1 MRQHI
6 GRQIATSHFFI
17 GAEDSRES
25 STGLDDLVD
34 FQPIAVAEVELQL
47 GLKSL
52 LETSAVGTTD
62 FDKSSRPAL
71 VLVRLH
77 SQPLGL
83 AYLDLASRNPKGH
96 WSDIV
101 TMLFGQSI
109 VDHMKNVDGFGDC
122 AAFDVW
128 DGHPPAILECL
139 AERRYLLS
147 SAPFVSVIIA
157 TRERTEKLVRC
168 LDSLKELVYP
178 KFELLVV
185 DNCRETDRTERAL
198 RAYADG
204 KIDIRYL
211 YEDERGLGAAHNRGL
226 AEARGDIVAFTD
238 DDVEVDQHWLAEL
251 VAPFVSVPGVGGV
264 TGLILPAELET
275 PAQVMLESHGRFSKG
290 FLPRDIDLDQN
301 RPADRLFPFT
311 VGRLG
316 SGANMAFDTAFLRGI
331 GGFDPALGTGT
342 FARGGDDLAAL
353 FRLLVAGR
361 TLAYRPGAI
370 VWHYHHRDFDAVVNQ
385 ADGYGVGLG
394 AYITSVGLRK
404 PRVAASMISRL
415 PAATLYAWR
424 HSRASSVSVG
434 DISSVLEGVVPQWT
448 NALGRRQMRGILKGP
463 IAYVKSCAVHWQYR
477 LRTKYAAPLSHG

>member
-6 GRQIATSHFFI
+6 GRQFATSQISI
-17 GAEDSRES
+17 GAEDSLAS

-34 FQPIAVAEVELQL
+34 FRPTAVAEVELQF

-52 LETSAVGTTD
+52 LETSAYRTTD
-62 FDKSSRPAL
+62 FDVSTRPAL

-77 SQPLGL
+77 SHPLGL
-83 AYLDLASRNPKGH
+83 ANLNLASRNPRGP
-96 WSDIV
+96 WSEIV
-101 TMLFGQSI
+101 TKLFGQSI
-109 VDHMKNVDGFGDC
+109 ADHLKNVDGFGDC

-128 DGHPPAILECL
+128 DGHPPATLECL
-139 AERRYLLS
+139 ADRRHLLS

-157 TRERTEKLVRC
+157 TRERTDKLARC
-168 LDSLKELVYP
+168 LDSLKRLAYP
-178 KFELLVV
+178 KFEVLVV
-185 DNCRETDRTERAL
+185 DNCRETDCTERVV

-204 KIDIRYL
+204 KIGIRYL
-211 YEDERGLGAAHNRGL
+211 REDERGLGAAHNRGL
-226 AEARGDIVAFTD
+226 SEARGDIVAFTD

-251 VAPFVSVPGVGGV
+251 AAPFLSTPGVGGV
-264 TGLILPAELET
+264 TGLILPGELET

-290 FLPRDIDLDQN
+290 FLPRDIDLEKN

-316 SGANMAFDTAFLRGI
+316 SGANMAFETAFLRGI

-342 FARGGDDLAAL
+342 SARGGDDLAAL

-370 VWHYHHRDFDAVVNQ
+370 VWHYHHREVGAVVNQ

-394 AYITSVGLRK
+394 AYLTSVGLRK
-404 PRVAASMISRL
+404 PRVAASMFSRL

-424 HSRASSVSVG
+424 HSSASTVSDG
-434 DISSVLEGVVPQWT
+434 DISSVLEGTVPQWT

-463 IAYVKSCAVHWQYR
+463 TAYMKSCAVHWQYR
-477 LRTKYAAPLSHG
+477 FRNKCAAPICHD

>member
-1 MRQHI
+1 MRHHGGLQS
-6 GRQIATSHFFI
+6 ASSHFFV
-17 GAEDSRES
+17 GADDSRES
-25 STGLDDLVD
+25 STRLEDLVD
-34 FQPIAVAEVELQL
+34 FRPAAVAEVELQL

-52 LETSAVGTTD
+52 LETSAFRTGD
-62 FDKSSRPAL
+62 FNKSARTAL

-77 SQPLGL
+77 SHPLGL
-83 AYLDLASRNPKGH
+83 AYLDLSSRNPRRL
-96 WSDIV
+96 WSDKV
-101 TMLFGQSI
+101 TTLFGQSI
-109 VDHMKNVDGFGDC
+109 ADHMKNVDGLGDF

-139 AERRYLLS
+139 AERRQLLS

-168 LDSLKELVYP
+168 LDSLKRLAYP

-185 DNCRETDRTERAL
+185 DNCRETDSTERAV
-198 RAYADG
+198 RAYADD

-211 YEDERGLGAAHNRGL
+211 REDERGLGAAHNRGL

-238 DDVEVDQHWLAEL
+238 DDVEVDRNWLAEL
-251 VAPFVSVPGVGGV
+251 TAPFLSSPSVGGA

-290 FLPRDIDLDQN
+290 FLPRDVDLDQN

-316 SGANMAFDTAFLRGI
+316 SGANMAFETAFLRSI

-385 ADGYGVGLG
+385 AEGYGIGLG

-404 PRVAASMISRL
+404 PRVAASMFSRF
-415 PAATLYAWR
+415 PDAILYAWR
-424 HSRASSVSVG
+424 HSRASSVSNG
-434 DISSVLEGVVPQWT
+434 DIASVLEGVVPQWT
-448 NALGRRQMRGILKGP
+448 NALGRRQMWGILKGP
-463 IAYVKSCAVHWQYR
+463 IAYVKSCAVHWQHR
-477 LRTKYAAPLSHG
+477 LRTKYGATLCHD

>member
-6 GRQIATSHFFI
+6 GRQTATSHFFI
-17 GAEDSRES
+17 GAEDSRGS
-25 STGLDDLVD
+25 STGVDDLFD
-34 FQPIAVAEVELQL
+34 FQPLAVAEVELQL

-52 LETSAVGTTD
+52 LETSALETTD
-62 FDKSSRPAL
+62 LDKSSRPAL

-77 SQPLGL
+77 THPLGL
-83 AYLDLASRNPKGH
+83 AYLDLASRNPRGH
-96 WSDIV
+96 WSGIV

-109 VDHMKNVDGFGDC
+109 AEHMKVDGFGDC

-128 DGHPPAILECL
+128 DGHPPAIVECL
-139 AERRYLLS
+139 TERRNLLS

-168 LDSLKELVYP
+168 LDSLRELAYP

-185 DNCRETDRTERAL
+185 DNCRETDSTERAV

-251 VAPFVSVPGVGGV
+251 AAPFLSVPGVGGV
-264 TGLILPAELET
+264 TGLILPAELDT

-290 FLPRDIDLDQN
+290 FLSRDIDLNQN

-404 PRVAASMISRL
+404 PRVATSMFSHL

-424 HSRASSVSVG
+424 HSRASSVGVG
-434 DISSVLEGVVPQWT
+434 DIASALEGVVPQWT
-448 NALGRRQMRGILKGP
+448 NALGRRQMWGILKGP
-463 IAYVKSCAVHWQYR
+463 IAYVKSCVVHWQYR
-477 LRTKYAAPLSHG
+477 LRTKYATQLCHD